1 MPSRSRRSRPNS
13 FEQSPRVKE
22 PSMQRT
28 LRNLAV
34 ALVAGTFAVAAGAQ
48 DKAEKAAKK
57 TAAAASA
64 SGKVVVNGVTIP
76 QARIEAMNK
85 ELNAQGQPDTAERQA
100 AIKDELVNREILAQ
114 AAAKRG
120 LDKNA
125 DIAAQM
131 DMARQAVLVR
141 ALFEEEVKKNPITD
155 AQLQQQYE
163 QFKGSMGTNEY
174 KVRHILV
181 DKEDDAKATI
191 AELNKGG
198 DFAKIAKEKS
208 KDPGSKDNGGDLDWG
223 PSGRYVKPFADAI
236 SSMQK
241 GQTTSAPVKTDFGYH
256 VIRLDD
262 VRPLKVPAFA
272 ELKEQFRQRAQQA
285 QIQKLV
291 MELRQKAKIEE
302 R

>member
-1 MPSRSRRSRPNS
+1 
-13 FEQSPRVKE
+13 
-22 PSMQRT
+22 MQRT

-48 DKAEKAAKK
+48 DKAEKASKK
-57 TAAAASA
+57 PAAASSSP

-76 QARIEAMNK
+76 QSRIDAMNR
-85 ELNAQGQPDTAERQA
+85 ELSSQGQPDTPERQQA
-100 AIKDELVNREILAQ
+100 VKEELVNREVLAQ

-120 LDKNA
+120 LDKNP

-141 ALFEEEVKKNPITD
+141 ALFEEEVKRNPITD
-155 AQLQQQYE
+155 AQLEQQYE
-163 QFKGSMGTNEY
+163 LFKGSMGTNEY

-181 DKEDDAKATI
+181 DKEDDAKSII

-198 DFAKIAKEKS
+198 DFAKLAKEKS

-223 PSGRYVKPFADAI
+223 PSARYVKPFADAI
-236 SSMQK
+236 TGMQK
-241 GQTTSAPVKTDFGYH
+241 GQTTTTPVKTDFGYH

-262 VRPLKVPAFA
+262 VRPLQVPPFA

-291 MELRQKAKIEE
+291 LELRQKAKIEE